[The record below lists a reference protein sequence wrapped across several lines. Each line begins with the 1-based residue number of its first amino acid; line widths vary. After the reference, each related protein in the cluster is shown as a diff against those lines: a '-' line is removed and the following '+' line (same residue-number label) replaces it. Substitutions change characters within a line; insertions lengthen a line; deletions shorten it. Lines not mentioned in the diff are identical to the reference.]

1 MIMKIMEQ
9 EEDGTHIVHMRYL
22 TPVFTSD
29 RSCMLAMYEEKRPD
43 GTLVFFSGSKRLIK
57 LINSNFSKIF

>member
-1 MIMKIMEQ
+1 MKIMEQ

-43 GTLVFFSGSKRLIK
+43 GTLVFFSGSKGNDAYL
-57 LINSNFSKIF
+57 

>member
-29 RSCMLAMYEEKRPD
+29 RSCILAMYEEKRPD
-43 GTLVFFSGSKRLIK
+43 GTLVFFSGSKGNDAYL
-57 LINSNFSKIF
+57 